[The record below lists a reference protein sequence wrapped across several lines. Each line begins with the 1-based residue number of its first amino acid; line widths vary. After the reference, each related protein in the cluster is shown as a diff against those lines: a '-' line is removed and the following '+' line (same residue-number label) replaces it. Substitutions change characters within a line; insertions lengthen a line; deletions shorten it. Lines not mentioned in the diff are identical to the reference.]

1 MAQSTPAQPSRDV
14 QPTAEAVR
22 KENLRFL
29 RGLQQKALRK
39 LKTPEGAGKSSSSG

>member
-1 MAQSTPAQPSRDV
+1 MAKSPPHLD
-14 QPTAEAVR
+14 PTAEEVK

-39 LKTPEGAGKSSSSG
+39 LTTPHTPRSRSTAKAK